1 AWSVTPAISWPAF
14 DIGSQVAQLRAQKAR
29 GHESEVAYRQV
40 VLNAIED
47 LQHALTNY
55 KQHQAQLVKV
65 STEVEAARNAADL
78 VQRRYDA
85 GGSDYLRVLDA
96 QRVQL
101 QGEDALVQA
110 QTETNA

>member
-1 AWSVTPAISWPAF
+1 MI
-14 DIGSQVAQLRAQKAR
+14 
-29 GHESEVAYRQV
+29 
-40 VLNAIED
+40 
-47 LQHALTNY
+47 
-55 KQHQAQLVKV
+55 

-78 VQRRYDA
+78 VRRRYDA

-110 QTETNA
+110 QTETNAGIVAIYKALGGGWT